1 MGGSKN
7 VYASVKAYSKRGKL
21 LTRGDF
27 QTLAESRDLEELMTR
42 IKNTVY
48 AEAVADVQKPYSS
61 QNIESAL
68 RSKLADIHYSI
79 AKTSGNSAVLDA
91 YYMKFIVSNLKLIL
105 KGKILGK
112 PQEEIESHVNLHAEE
127 LIKQRDVI
135 VKALV
140 AKDFEEAVAS
150 LNSVEFADE
159 IAKAA
164 ALYNEKKNLQ
174 IFDTYFDKILFQ
186 QLAGAMKNY
195 ADKAA
200 TKIVSMDID
209 FYNIL
214 SVIRGKFWGLQ
225 EEQIQDLVINTSP
238 PAKELLGRMIAA
250 ASVRDAFNE
259 LSSTKY
265 KDLVPQVE
273 NELDAIAGFER
284 AFELSIYNSSLR
296 SFTQMFSFAT
306 IVGITKL
313 TSFEVRN
320 LAAIAFAVE
329 QKIPTETTMSSH
341 DFCPTPISSIP
352 RNLFSNRRTHH
363 WSSYWLW
370 PSFCYTCLLRKNFKS
385 DNQTY
390 ELSIRSQKR

>member
-21 LTRGDF
+21 LTKPDF

-48 AEAVADVQKPYSS
+48 GDAVTDVQKPYTS

-68 RSKLADIHYSI
+68 RSRLADIHYSI
-79 AKTSGNSAVLDA
+79 AKTSGSSGVLDA

-112 PQEEIESHVNLHAEE
+112 AQEEIESHVNLHAEE
-127 LIKQRDVI
+127 LIKQRDVV

-150 LNSVEFADE
+150 LNSVQFADE

-186 QLAGAMKNY
+186 HLAGAMKNY
-195 ADKAA
+195 SDKEA

-214 SVIRGKFWGLQ
+214 SVIRGKFWGLG
-225 EEQIQDLVINTSP
+225 EEQIQDLIISTSP
-238 PAKELLGRMIAA
+238 PARELLGRMMAA
-250 ASVRDAFNE
+250 ATVRDAFNE
-259 LSSTKY
+259 ISSTKY
-265 KDLVPQVE
+265 KNLVPQVE
-273 NELDAIAGFER
+273 NELDAIAEFER
-284 AFELSIYNSSLR
+284 AFEMLIYNSSLR
-296 SFTQMFSFAT
+296 SFTNMFSFST

-329 QKIPTETTMSSH
+329 QKIPTETTMSKL
-341 DFCPTPISSIP
+341 I
-352 RNLFSNRRTHH
+352 L
-363 WSSYWLW
+363 
-370 PSFCYTCLLRKNFKS
+370 
-385 DNQTY
+385 
-390 ELSIRSQKR
+390 EEE

>member
-21 LTRGDF
+21 LAKADF
-27 QTLAESRDLEELMTR
+27 QTLAESRDLEELITR

-48 AEAVADVQKPYSS
+48 ADSVADVQKPYTS

-79 AKTSGNSAVLDA
+79 AKTSGNSGVLDA
-91 YYMKFIVSNLKLIL
+91 YYMKFIITNLKLIL
-105 KGKILGK
+105 KGKVLGK
-112 PQEEIESHVNLHAEE
+112 SQEDLETHINLHAEE
-127 LIKQRDVI
+127 LIKQRDIVI
-135 VKALV
+135 KALV
-140 AKDFEEAVAS
+140 SKDLEEAVAS
-150 LNSVEFADE
+150 LNSVQFGEE

-164 ALYNEKKNLQ
+164 ALYNEKKNIQ
-174 IFDTYFDKILFQ
+174 IFDTYFDKILYQ
-186 QLAGAMKNY
+186 HLAGAMKNY
-195 ADKAA
+195 SDKEA
-200 TKIVSMDID
+200 TKIVLMDID

-225 EEQIQDLVINTSP
+225 EEQIQDLIISTSP
-238 PAKELLGRMIAA
+238 PAKELLGRMTAA
-250 ASVRDAFNE
+250 ATVRDAFNE

-273 NELDAIAGFER
+273 NELDAIAEFER
-284 AFELSIYNSSLR
+284 AFEMAIYSSSLR
-296 SFTQMFSFAT
+296 SFTKMFSFAT

-329 QKIPTETTMSSH
+329 QKIPTEITMSKL
-341 DFCPTPISSIP
+341 I
-352 RNLFSNRRTHH
+352 L
-363 WSSYWLW
+363 
-370 PSFCYTCLLRKNFKS
+370 
-385 DNQTY
+385 
-390 ELSIRSQKR
+390 EEE

>member
-21 LTRGDF
+21 LAKADF

-48 AEAVADVQKPYSS
+48 GDAVADVQKPYTS

-79 AKTSGNSAVLDA
+79 AKTSGNSGVLDA

-127 LIKQRDVI
+127 LIKQRDVVI
-135 VKALV
+135 KALV

-150 LNSVEFADE
+150 LNSVQFADE

-164 ALYNEKKNLQ
+164 TLYNEKKNLQ

-186 QLAGAMKNY
+186 HLASSMKNY
-195 ADKAA
+195 SDKDA

-225 EEQIQDLVINTSP
+225 DEQIEDLIISTSP
-238 PAKELLGRMIAA
+238 SARELFGRMMSAA
-250 ASVRDAFNE
+250 TVRDAFNE
-259 LSSTKY
+259 ISTTKY
-265 KDLVPQVE
+265 KNLIPQIE
-273 NELDAIAGFER
+273 NELDAIAEFER
-284 AFELSIYNSSLR
+284 AFEMLIYNTSLR
-296 SFTQMFSFAT
+296 SFTKMFSFGT

-313 TSFEVRN
+313 TSFEIRN

-329 QKIPTETTMSSH
+329 QKIPTETTMSKL
-341 DFCPTPISSIP
+341 I
-352 RNLFSNRRTHH
+352 L
-363 WSSYWLW
+363 
-370 PSFCYTCLLRKNFKS
+370 K
-385 DNQTY
+385 
-390 ELSIRSQKR
+390 EE

>member
-21 LTRGDF
+21 LTKSDF

-48 AEAVADVQKPYSS
+48 GEAVADVQKPYSS
-61 QNIESAL
+61 LNIESAL

-79 AKTSGNSAVLDA
+79 AKTSGNSGVLDA

-112 PQEEIESHVNLHAEE
+112 SQEEIETHVNLHAEE
-127 LIKQRDVI
+127 LIKQRDVV

-150 LNSVEFADE
+150 LNSVQFGDE
-159 IAKAA
+159 IVKAA
-164 ALYNEKKNLQ
+164 ALYNEKKNVQ
-174 IFDTYFDKILFQ
+174 VFDTYFDKILFQ
-186 QLAGAMKNY
+186 YLAGAMKNY
-195 ADKAA
+195 ADKDA
-200 TKIVSMDID
+200 TKLVAMDID

-225 EEQIQDLVINTSP
+225 EDQIQDLIISTSP
-238 PAKELLGRMIAA
+238 PARELLGRMMAA
-250 ASVRDAFNE
+250 ATIRDAFNE

-265 KDLVPQVE
+265 KELVPQVE
-273 NELDAIAGFER
+273 NELDAIAEFER
-284 AFELSIYNSSLR
+284 AFEILIYKTAIR
-296 SFTQMFSFAT
+296 SFTKMFSFAT

-329 QKIPTETTMSSH
+329 QKIPTETTMSKL
-341 DFCPTPISSIP
+341 I
-352 RNLFSNRRTHH
+352 L
-363 WSSYWLW
+363 
-370 PSFCYTCLLRKNFKS
+370 
-385 DNQTY
+385 
-390 ELSIRSQKR
+390 EEE